1 MKKKKA
7 TNKSIYQ
14 SDKKTH
20 NTKPATLKRRQNTE
34 EHDAL
39 VHKALQPLL
48 EHSSAQD
55 ITYATLA
62 HFLNTRT
69 DLLTQRG
76 NKFTRDSVWRILKRV
91 NDSNL

>member
-1 MKKKKA
+1 MKKKKG

-14 SDKKTH
+14 PDKKTN
-20 NTKPATLKRRQNTE
+20 NTKPATLKRRQNTK

-39 VHKALQPLL
+39 VYKALQPLL
-48 EHSSAQD
+48 ERGSAQD